1 MILPAGV
8 PLSGNL
14 KDIPLPIL
22 FHFLKI
28 NSKTGILTV
37 RYSLFSKS
45 IHFQNGDILFATS
58 NYPDDYLGEV
68 LLKSGKINFKQYE
81 ITEEHLKSTGKT
93 QGAILVEQGFVKPKD
108 LFETLVIQIKG
119 IAISLFFW
127 EDAVYSFKE
136 SLRSQEESI
145 GVVVDPDE
153 IIQDGLTR
161 IFDWT
166 RLVRLLPPL
175 HFVIKKNLVQIAK
188 PFKWS
193 SNLDWVF
200 NLIDGERSVRDILT
214 LSSTKALSCAQ
225 ILNFFIT
232 TESLLPSLP
241 FSHEAA
247 KQPEAVPEAKRSA
260 VEKAGDKEEKEIA
273 WEETPKEV
281 QIQKIRE
288 VFAKI
293 SSQNYYQ
300 ILGVA
305 PDVEKETIKRIYFK
319 LAKRYHPDRYRG
331 GALLAVVKEVE
342 SIFIHLTRAYDALS
356 VDQTRTAYD
365 KSLKEHSLQP
375 PSEVQLAQDFFS
387 RAATAY
393 AKNDLKNAVYFLE
406 ESIRLFPESPEKYT
420 VYLRYGQVIS
430 RVPGKL
436 REAVDA
442 FRKSALL
449 DSSKAEP
456 YVELGLAYAKT
467 GLNDKAATA
476 FQEALK
482 RDSEN
487 KLAYTELA
495 KLDKKIKN
503 LGFL

>member
-1 MILPAGV
+1 MILPAV
-8 PLSGNL
+8 IPLSGNL
-14 KDIPLPIL
+14 KEIPLPIL

-28 NSKTGILTV
+28 SSKTGILTV
-37 RYSLFSKS
+37 RHGAFLKSLSFE
-45 IHFQNGDILFATS
+45 NGDILFATS

-119 IAISLFFW
+119 IAISLFFG
-127 EDAVYSFKE
+127 EDAAYSFKE
-136 SLRSQEESI
+136 SPRSQEESI
-145 GVVVDPDE
+145 GIAVDPDE

-175 HFVIKKNLVQIAK
+175 HSVLKKNPVQSAK
-188 PFKWS
+188 SFKGS

-200 NLIDGERSVRDILT
+200 NLIDGERSVRDVLT

-225 ILNFFIT
+225 ILNFFIM
-232 TESLLPSLP
+232 TERLIPCLP
-241 FSHEAA
+241 FSHQAE
-247 KQPEAVPEAKRSA
+247 QPRKAVPETKRSA
-260 VEKAGDKEEKEIA
+260 VNKAGDKEEKDI
-273 WEETPKEV
+273 WEEMPEEV

-305 PDVEKETIKRIYFK
+305 PDAEKETIKYIYFK
-319 LAKRYHPDRYRG
+319 LAKRYHPDHYRV
-331 GALLAVVKEVE
+331 GALLEVVKEVE
-342 SIFIHLTRAYDALS
+342 SIFIHLTRAYEALS
-356 VDQTRTAYD
+356 GDQTRTAYA
-365 KSLKEHSLQP
+365 KSLKDNPLQP
-375 PSEVQLAQDFFS
+375 PKEVQSAQDFFS

-393 AKNDLKNAVYFLE
+393 AGNDLKNAVYFLE

-456 YVELGLAYAKT
+456 YIELGLAYGKT

-482 RDSEN
+482 RDPEN
-487 KLAYTELA
+487 KLAHAELA